1 MTVSVEC
8 DASDLV
14 RAMDGIAEELAE
26 RTLPNAMRL
35 IGETAVRMAVD
46 GAPNVTSRLAGSIA
60 SLTGRDGSTYW
71 VQIGTNVEYA
81 PYVEFGTGQRGS
93 ATYVDRNGESH
104 TADVVFRDDWKGMAP
119 HPYIRP
125 AVYDKMDVYRSMIA
139 DALRRAAR

>member
-14 RAMDGIAEELAE
+14 RAMDNIAEELAE
-26 RTLPNAMRL
+26 RTLPLAML
-35 IGETAVRMAVD
+35 KIASYAVD
-46 GAPNVTSRLAGSIA
+46 RAQEVAPNVTSRLAGSIS

-71 VQIGTNVEYA
+71 AQIGSNVEYA
-81 PYVEFGTGQRGS
+81 PYVEFGTGQKGS

-104 TADVVFRDDWKGMAP
+104 TTDVVFRPDWKGMRP
-119 HPYIRP
+119 QPYIRP
-125 AVYDKMDVYRSMIA
+125 AVYDNMDIYRSYLT

>member
-35 IGETAVRMAVD
+35 IGETAVAIARGM
-46 GAPNVTSRLAGSIA
+46 APNDTGRLAGSIA
-60 SLTGRDGSTYW
+60 SLSGRDGSTYW
-71 VQIGTNVEYA
+71 TQVGTNVEYA
-81 PYVEFGTGQRGS
+81 PYQEFGTGQRGS

-125 AVYDKMDVYRSMIA
+125 AVYDNMDIYRSMIA